1 MIESTPTHRPAGRHL
16 SSRRRTA
23 IAAAAAF
30 FLAGCSIFGGDKD
43 EELEPAELLEF
54 EESLD
59 VRRLWSEKVG
69 DGTEFLRIALSP
81 AGDGNRI
88 YAASYD
94 GNVVAYNPD
103 NGQRVWRTETE
114 ITLSSGPGVGDGLV
128 VVAGYDGDLVA
139 LRAEDGSEVWRTNI
153 AGESL
158 SRPVI
163 HDDDVIVYTID
174 GRLRVYSAFDGTER
188 WVLEQSLPALTQRGS
203 STPVVVGTSII
214 AGFDNG
220 RLVASSLDDGVTQWE
235 AIMAPP
241 SGRSDLDRLADVD
254 GSIAAVG
261 QDVYASGYNG
271 RIAAL
276 AAESGEVLWAR
287 EISTHSG
294 VTADWN
300 NIYTVGD
307 EGEIIALL
315 RRNGTDV
322 WRQDGLLR
330 REPSAPVAFNTAI
343 VVGDFE
349 GYVHF
354 FSNFDGRPVARVRVG
369 KGMISVAPVV
379 MGDKLFV
386 QSETGA
392 LSAFTV
398 RAPERRGTAPEIA
411 EGAEEAEEPEETD
424 TPDEES

>member
-1 MIESTPTHRPAGRHL
+1 MSKPALTRWPAGWRL

-23 IAAAAAF
+23 IAAATAF
-30 FLAGCSIFGGDKD
+30 FLAGCGIFGGDKD
-43 EELEPAELLEF
+43 EELEPSELLEF
-54 EESLD
+54 EQSLD

-69 DGTEFLRIALSP
+69 DGSEFLRIGLSP

-103 NGQRVWRTETE
+103 NGRRIWRTETE

-128 VVAGYDGDLVA
+128 VVAGYDGELIA
-139 LRAEDGSEVWRTNI
+139 LRAEDGSEAWRANI

-163 HDDDVIVYTID
+163 QDDVVIIYTID
-174 GRLRVYSAFDGTER
+174 GRLRVFSAFDGTER
-188 WVLEQSLPALTQRGS
+188 WALEQSLPALTQRGT
-203 STPVVVGTSII
+203 STPVVVGTLVI

-220 RLVASSLDDGVTQWE
+220 RLVATSLDDGVTEWE
-235 AIMAPP
+235 AVMTPP

-254 GSIAAVG
+254 GSLAVVG

-276 AAESGEVLWAR
+276 AAESGEILWAR
-287 EISTHSG
+287 EISTHAG
-294 VTADWN
+294 VSADWN
-300 NIYTVGD
+300 NIYAVGD

-330 REPSAPVAFNTAI
+330 REPTPPVAFNTAV

-354 FSNFDGRPVARVRVG
+354 FSNFDGSPVARVRLG
-369 KGMISVAPVV
+369 KGMISGAPVV

-386 QSETGA
+386 QSESGSLA
-392 LSAFTV
+392 AYTV
-398 RAPERRGTAPEIA
+398 RVPERRGTAPEIA
-411 EGAEEAEEPEETD
+411 EDSEAAEDIGT
-424 TPDEES
+424 TDEEG